1 MEGSFLKD
9 AKSAKLKRIL
19 GFSQTFFGTIP
30 DFYTT
35 ATGVAIIYTLY
46 SFISEDNFNKGIR
59 SNTAKSPILY
69 S

>member
-46 SFISEDNFNKGIR
+46 SFIGI
-59 SNTAKSPILY
+59 
-69 S
+69 